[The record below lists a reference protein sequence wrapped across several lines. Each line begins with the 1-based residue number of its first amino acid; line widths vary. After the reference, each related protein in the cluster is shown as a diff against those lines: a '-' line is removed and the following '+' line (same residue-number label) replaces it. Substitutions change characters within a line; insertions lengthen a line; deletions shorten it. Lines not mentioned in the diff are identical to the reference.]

1 MHYILQIIVL
11 QLVFLL
17 VYELFLKQETFY
29 RWNRLYLIITSLLAI
44 ALPKIQFSVLENVV
58 PTNYIYILP
67 TVNVGATTNNIV
79 EAPSI
84 LNTFSSIEIIYV
96 LGFVLTA
103 ILFFKKLYTL
113 IVLLRK
119 SKRIK
124 YEQYT
129 IVLLAEK
136 RAAFSFLNYIFIHDV
151 LFHNEKLQI
160 IAHEQ
165 IHIKQKHSWDLL
177 FFELQKIIF
186 WFNPLVYIYQKRIA
200 EIHEFLTDDLIIK
213 QIDKRTYFN
222 LLLNEVFST
231 ENIAFTNQFYNY
243 SLIKK
248 RIIMATKNKSKKVR
262 LVKYLLLIP
271 VLTLT
276 LIYTSCNKDSVSKN
290 DTSENTEN
298 LITLIKIE
306 KEKDLVTITTKNIKN
321 MDEEGNVLTMS
332 LDEYNSGNYADK
344 YKNVVIAEKS
354 ETSYK
359 QIKNTLKPPTPPTP
373 PNPDAVY
380 RQFSKDAPALFR
392 DLSKAPIFPGCEQS
406 DDLKACFIE
415 KLHEF
420 VRTNFNYPEAA
431 KNQGISGRVYVSFV
445 IDTNGNVTKLKMR
458 GPNPILENEAK
469 RIISLL
475 PTITPGEVDGKPVAM
490 AMALPI
496 AFRLAE

>member
-262 LVKYLLLIP
+262 LAKYLLLIP
-271 VLTLT
+271 VLTMT
-276 LIYTSCNKDSVSKN
+276 LIYTSCNKESVTTN
-290 DTSENTEN
+290 DTVTARPNQ
-298 LITLIKIE
+298 ITIIKID
-306 KEKDLVTITTKNIKN
+306 KEKDLVTIQSFESMEEANI
-321 MDEEGNVLTMS
+321 LTMTVQ
-332 LDEYNSGNYADK
+332 EYDSGNYAER
-344 YKNVVIAEKS
+344 YKNVIITEQSKTGTVVL
-354 ETSYK
+354 
-359 QIKNTLKPPTPPTP
+359 KNTTTLPIPPTPPTP
-373 PNPDAVY
+373 PNPAAVY
-380 RQFSKDAPALFR
+380 QEFTKGVPVPFKS
-392 DLSKAPIFPGCEQS
+392 LSKAPIFPGCEQS

-431 KNQGISGRVYVSFV
+431 KSQGIEGRVYVSFV